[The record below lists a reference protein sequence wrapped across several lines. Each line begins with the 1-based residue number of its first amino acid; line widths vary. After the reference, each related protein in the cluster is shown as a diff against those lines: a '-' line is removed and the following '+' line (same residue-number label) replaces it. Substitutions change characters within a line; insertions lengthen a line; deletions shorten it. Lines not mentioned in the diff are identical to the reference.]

1 MDNAAEAGLEL
12 NKMLS
17 EVLNSQNGDEAFMNT
32 VDELQRQL
40 NDQESELTSTWRK
53 MKLNH
58 LFPTEIIIDINASLA
73 EKSRENSELQYS
85 YTESTTRLNSEMKS
99 LQQDNY
105 ELEMEKSKLQTRL
118 DEIQAESQLELSKA
132 LEARNFEMQR
142 LQKQIMELNAKYDQ
156 EHSELQTSLAKI
168 EALEECLKTI
178 KKDGNA
184 NVKELISTAKLRGE
198 LNALQ
203 QKFKALQTKLEQE
216 MENKARLESQLQ
228 ASSADVEQLKQD
240 FNQSERDKL
249 EAQTRLEVLSGYFRE
264 KETQL
269 QKWVTFKIT

>member
-1 MDNAAEAGLEL
+1 
-12 NKMLS
+12 
-17 EVLNSQNGDEAFMNT
+17 
-32 VDELQRQL
+32 
-40 NDQESELTSTWRK
+40 

-58 LFPTEIIIDINASLA
+58 LLHLFATEIIIDINASLA

-118 DEIQAESQLELSKA
+118 DEIQVESQLELSKA

-142 LQKQIMELNAKYDQ
+142 LQKQIMELNAKYDK

-269 QKWVTFKIT
+269 QKWVTFRIT